1 MNIKLNNTNFNLK
14 DKNVI
19 ITGGSGFLGNQL
31 VNTFLNQKSNVY
43 NIDLFPSKK
52 KNKSKF
58 IKTDIT
64 DENSLKKVLKYF
76 LKKKIKLDILINN
89 ASNNYNPKNKKL
101 SKLTLEDFSNDLWE
115 NDLTVGLKGSYLCTK
130 IFGTHMSKNKKGV
143 ILNISSDLGVI
154 APDQRI
160 YRSMNFT
167 KPVSYSVVKHGLIGL
182 TKYTASYWAKKN
194 IRCNAIAPGGI
205 FNNQNRLFVKELNK
219 LIPLGRMAK
228 SNEYNA
234 LVMFLCSDMSSY
246 ITGTTIIADGGRSI
260 I

>member
-1 MNIKLNNTNFNLK
+1 M
-14 DKNVI
+14 
-19 ITGGSGFLGNQL
+19 GNQL

-115 NDLTVGLKGSYLCTK
+115 NDLTVGLKGSYYVQKYLVHICQK
-130 IFGTHMSKNKKGV
+130 IKRGYF
-143 ILNISSDLGVI
+143 
-154 APDQRI
+154 
-160 YRSMNFT
+160 
-167 KPVSYSVVKHGLIGL
+167 KHFI
-182 TKYTASYWAKKN
+182 
-194 IRCNAIAPGGI
+194 
-205 FNNQNRLFVKELNK
+205 
-219 LIPLGRMAK
+219 
-228 SNEYNA
+228 
-234 LVMFLCSDMSSY
+234 
-246 ITGTTIIADGGRSI
+246 
-260 I
+260 